1 MRRSR
6 DGWRRGSIRLRRTR
20 SRSFPYSGAETLDAD
35 YCRRLGDILVQLL
48 AFAVRDAR
56 LDPRGGFV
64 ADLHR
69 VILERALSME
79 RLATFAYL
87 TERTALDEL
96 ALDETIGATSEPWPL
111 VAQLVRRASFDL
123 LGAYSQRAQ
132 LEPSDLAITDR
143 LTTLYTRP
151 LFEAV
156 LAKEVVRAG
165 RFGYPMSLIL
175 FDVDHLSAINRNHGY
190 GVGDRILERLGILI
204 RSFFRQHDWVARHS
218 DDAIA
223 VLLPNTEADNAT
235 ELAERVVSTVETR
248 LRTIDHRNDTPV
260 PVTLSA
266 AVVNVTVEVGDVIDP
281 ERYLADAEAAVER
294 AKQQGRNRVVRMD
307 GLSQAAHTRA
317 SAVTTTK
324 SNARPDAQ
332 RAQRPHRRK
341 PARRV
346 MTASPSSQESQ
357 DS

>member
-1 MRRSR
+1 M
-6 DGWRRGSIRLRRTR
+6 
-20 SRSFPYSGAETLDAD
+20 
-35 YCRRLGDILVQLL
+35 QLL
-48 AFAVRDAR
+48 AFAVRDAH

-69 VILERALSME
+69 VILERTLSME

-123 LGAYSQRAQ
+123 LGAYTQRAQ

-165 RFGYPMSLIL
+165 RFGYPLSLIL
-175 FDVDHLSAINRNHGY
+175 FDVDHLSAINKDHGY
-190 GVGDRILERLGILI
+190 GVGDKILERLGILI
-204 RSFFRQHDWVARHS
+204 HSYFRQHDWVARHS
-218 DDAIA
+218 EDSIA
-223 VLLPNTEADNAT
+223 VLLPNTEADNAA
-235 ELAERVVSTVETR
+235 ELAERVVSTVESR

-294 AKQQGRNRVVRMD
+294 AKQQGRNRVERMD

-317 SAVTTTK
+317 SA
-324 SNARPDAQ
+324 
-332 RAQRPHRRK
+332 
-341 PARRV
+341 
-346 MTASPSSQESQ
+346 M
-357 DS
+357 